1 MGPRSRGEHSDVAIG
16 RTTWWD
22 SPPLARGAR
31 WYGVRAAVC
40 DGLTPARAGSTTHT
54 ATLCNADGTHPR
66 SRGEHLPHF
75 GRMVPIRDSP
85 PLARGA
91 LVLGQLL
98 GGVEGLTP
106 ARAESTTPMENGKAD
121 ELDSPPLARGAQ
133 LGQQVHG
140 VGVGLTPA
148 RAGSTSASCARPTA
162 TRTHPRSRGEHGYPM
177 ITDPTIVD
185 SPPLARGAHTRTGPW
200 FCTTG
205 LTPARAGSTHCWA
218 STITPRRTH
227 PRSRGEHEGNVG
239 LTAGFRDSPPLA
251 RGARH
256 PVHPRR
262 QGLGLTP
269 ARAGSTPRCSWPR
282 EPRRTHPRSRGEHSQ
297 PYRKLPACLD
307 SPPLARGSTTSS
319 GSAATPDWTHPRSR
333 GEHSL
338 LVEAIVRNLDSPPLA
353 RGAHP
358 LPYL

>member
-1 MGPRSRGEHSDVAIG
+1 MAIG

-54 ATLCNADGTHPR
+54 ATLCNADG
-66 SRGEHLPHF
+66 
-75 GRMVPIRDSP
+75 
-85 PLARGA
+85 
-91 LVLGQLL
+91 
-98 GGVEGLTP
+98 
-106 ARAESTTPMENGKAD
+106 
-121 ELDSPPLARGAQ
+121 
-133 LGQQVHG
+133 
-140 VGVGLTPA
+140 
-148 RAGSTSASCARPTA
+148 
-162 TRTHPRSRGEHGYPM
+162 THPRSRGEHGYPM

>member
-1 MGPRSRGEHSDVAIG
+1 M
-16 RTTWWD
+16 TD
-22 SPPLARGAR
+22 SPPLARGAPPTQPPCATR
-31 WYGVRAAVC
+31 T
-40 DGLTPARAGSTTHT
+40 GLTPARAGSTYPT
-54 ATLCNADGTHPR
+54 AAGWCPSGTHPR
-66 SRGEHLPHF
+66 SRGEHL
-75 GRMVPIRDSP
+75 S
-85 PLARGA
+85 LANFSAASR
-91 LVLGQLL
+91 
-98 GGVEGLTP
+98 
-106 ARAESTTPMENGKAD
+106 
-121 ELDSPPLARGAQ
+121 DSPPLARGAQ

-200 FCTTG
+200 FCATG